1 MGVRLLTLRWGAP
14 GCLRETLH
22 AKSPRWG
29 ASHGVSRRRPP
40 RRPCVRSPPV
50 GRSVPPSAPPLSVR
64 PAVRAVR
71 SVVLGDVFG
80 VGFLLAAPDSR
91 KHPVYEISDILG
103 TSVGSALPV
112 VQEGLT
118 NRRRRRRRRR
128 PQIRIFPDFQN
139 CLWEVGIFF

>member
-1 MGVRLLTLRWGAP
+1 MLWVFGCSPFVGA
-14 GCLRETLH
+14 R
-22 AKSPRWG
+22 R
-29 ASHGVSRRRPP
+29 GVSVKRSMPRALGGELRMAFLGDARLVGRASALRRSAGPSRPP
-40 RRPCVRSPPV
+40 P
-50 GRSVPPSAPPLSVR
+50 PPLSVR
-64 PAVRAVR
+64 PAVGAVR
-71 SVVLGDVFG
+71 SVILGDVFG

-128 PQIRIFPDFQN
+128 PTQT
-139 CLWEVGIFF
+139 